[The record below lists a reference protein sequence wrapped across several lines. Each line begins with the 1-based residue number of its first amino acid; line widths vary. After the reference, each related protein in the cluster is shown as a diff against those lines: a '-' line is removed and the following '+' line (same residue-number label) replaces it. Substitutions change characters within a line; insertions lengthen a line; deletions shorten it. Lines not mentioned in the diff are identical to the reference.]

1 MQRLTEWFTGAAGVE
16 LTEADE
22 PEKARKLRKM
32 LGLFLQVR
40 AATCA
45 LRSCLGQAGGVIYS
59 ATLPQPKPARDVCY
73 VKDWLPL
80 HIL

>member
-1 MQRLTEWFTGAAGVE
+1 MQRLTGWFTGAAGVE

-40 AATCA
+40 LLKSWVCMF
-45 LRSCLGQAGGVIYS
+45 SCQE
-59 ATLPQPKPARDVCY
+59 ARCVCR
-73 VKDWLPL
+73 
-80 HIL
+80 